1 MSGMLPK
8 LSIVI
13 PAFNEAARVERS
25 IRKIVDYLRERRENG
40 ELIVVDDGSQD
51 DTSTIAENVAR
62 DSEHVVTRVIRYAD
76 NRGKGYAVRLGLL
89 EAQANIALFSDADLS
104 TPVTETQKLIDPIRN
119 GECDLTFGS
128 RALDRKLIGVHQ
140 PWRREQGGRIF
151 NLIVRV
157 ATGLPFWDTQCGFKA
172 FRMSVCRPLI
182 EAAQIDRFGFDVELI
197 YLAHLAHLRL
207 REIPVRWDHTAGG
220 PLDSSGNYS
229 RDSLRMINE
238 VRSIRAAANAGEYS
252 EAISAARTAMMVEAK
267 HGLSARSHA

>member
-1 MSGMLPK
+1 MRGRSAARASRPITSRSICALFHMPFALTTLSRRPCFASLCAVGDSLRMSAMLPK

-104 TPVTETQKLIDPIRN
+104 TPVTETQKLIDPIR
-119 GECDLTFGS
+119 
-128 RALDRKLIGVHQ
+128 
-140 PWRREQGGRIF
+140 
-151 NLIVRV
+151 
-157 ATGLPFWDTQCGFKA
+157 
-172 FRMSVCRPLI
+172 
-182 EAAQIDRFGFDVELI
+182 
-197 YLAHLAHLRL
+197 
-207 REIPVRWDHTAGG
+207 
-220 PLDSSGNYS
+220 
-229 RDSLRMINE
+229 
-238 VRSIRAAANAGEYS
+238 
-252 EAISAARTAMMVEAK
+252 
-267 HGLSARSHA
+267 